1 MRLKK
6 WASAMLCT
14 LILLGIIAV
23 VPSRAEAATVMKS
36 SQEMVNVLKTME
48 GFSKYPYRDVAQWT
62 VGYGTRCPD
71 NKLAEYRANGITE
84 AAAEKLLKEFLLTF
98 ETDVNSFA
106 AKYNLNLSQQRFDAL
121 VSFTYNCGAA
131 WMSEETGY
139 MSRAVRA
146 GEQGADIIY
155 AMSLYSRAGGNYL
168 EGLVRRRL
176 SEANMYINGIYKA
189 SNMAS
194 GIPSSYKWV
203 FLDGG
208 KATIPY
214 SIYGYDA
221 SNPMPISAHFSNIPT
236 GTDEEGNVFVY
247 ALEGWYTD
255 SGEKV
260 MQLDDTLT
268 NGQILYAKWVEPETP
283 LDIPEVG
290 ELPDFPKTATVTENN
305 VNYRTGPGT
314 GYARKGMKNKGDK
327 IVITE
332 ENRTGSLPWG
342 KMSDG
347 YWICL
352 NYVSYD
358 KTAVTG
364 VQLLEEPVK
373 TEYDSMDQML
383 RLEGSVFA
391 VTYADGTVKAQS
403 ITMDMVTDYRQ
414 TGPCEA
420 TVTAQYAGYEFSFV
434 VAVGGHMVQFVDWD
448 GSVISAAIYA
458 EGDPVTEPP
467 IPERAAD
474 KIYTYI
480 FAGWD
485 APVVDCCGSATYTAT
500 YMPTY
505 IDYTVTFKNADGTV
519 LNETV
524 YHYGDAVTVPDAPA
538 KPAGVAAE
546 ATFRGWDRP
555 VTACEGNTVYTAVF
569 AAYVPGDFD
578 GNGSV
583 TDEDAIYL
591 LWHTLFEEDYPLNQ
605 NGDLDGSGTV
615 TDEDAIY
622 LLWHTLFAED
632 YPLPQNG

>member
-14 LILLGIIAV
+14 LMLLGIIAV
-23 VPSRAEAATVMKS
+23 IPSRAEAATVMKS

-48 GFSKYPYRDVAQWT
+48 GFSKYPYHDVTQWT

-106 AKYNLNLSQQRFDAL
+106 AKYNLNLSQQQFDAL
-121 VSFTYNCGAA
+121 VSITYNCGSA
-131 WMSEETGY
+131 WMREETGY
-139 MSRAVRA
+139 LNRAVRA
-146 GEQGADIIY
+146 GEKGADIIY
-155 AMSLYSRAGGNYL
+155 TMSLYSRSGGKYL
-168 EGLVRRRL
+168 EGLIRRRL
-176 SEANMYINGIYKA
+176 SEANMYINGVYKA
-189 SNMAS
+189 SNTTG
-194 GIPSSYKWV
+194 GIPSHYKWV

-208 KATIPY
+208 DGEIPY

-221 SNPMPISAHFSNIPT
+221 NNPIPISANFTSIPT
-236 GTDEEGNVFVY
+236 GTDEDGNLFVY
-247 ALEGWYTD
+247 ALEGWYTE
-255 SGEKV
+255 SGTKV
-260 MQLDDTLT
+260 ELLDGTLS
-268 NGQILYAKWVEPETP
+268 NGQTLYAKWVEPETV
-283 LDIPEVG
+283 LEFPEKEG
-290 ELPDFPKTATVTENN
+290 NTGFPKLATVTDNN

-314 GYARKGMKNKGDK
+314 TYSRVGMKNKGDRIT
-327 IVITE
+327 IVE
-332 ENRTGSLPWG
+332 ENRKGSLPWG
-342 KMSDG
+342 KMTDG
-347 YWICL
+347 NWICL
-352 NYVSYD
+352 NYVKYD
-358 KTAVTG
+358 SSNITG
-364 VQLLEEPVK
+364 VQLLELPMK
-373 TEYDSMDQML
+373 TEYDNMDQML
-383 RLEGSVFA
+383 RLEGSVLA
-391 VTYADGTVKAQS
+391 VTYANGTAEAMSV
-403 ITMDMVTDYRQ
+403 TMDMVKDYSL

-467 IPERAAD
+467 VPERAAD
-474 KIYTYI
+474 KTYTYI

-500 YMPTY
+500 YTPTY
-505 IDYTVTFKNADGTV
+505 IDYTVTFKNADGAV
-519 LNETV
+519 LGEGV
-524 YHYGDAVTVPDAPA
+524 YHYGETVTVPDAPA
-538 KPAGVAAE
+538 KPEGVAEE
-546 ATFRGWDRP
+546 ATFRGWDKP

-578 GNGSV
+578 GNGLV

-591 LWHTLFEEDYPLNQ
+591 LWHTLFAEDYPLNQ

-622 LLWHTLFAED
+622 LLWHTLFEED